1 MFVLDEDAEGE
12 TPLYSYFRGD
22 ELKVKSRHL
31 DRILAHAVW
40 DIPAS
45 VPEKTRDFVLLH
57 AGAVSRHG
65 SSMLIPAEAGV
76 GKSSLVAG
84 LLDLGFDYLSDEA
97 GVIDPVTGHAYPFP
111 KRLSLDMGTVRLFPG
126 LEDRLQDR
134 GTPLSGRLEDRFVR
148 PEDLGAEVG
157 GAAAIR
163 WLIFPTPE
171 RDGSP
176 RLTPIPTSEAVTRM
190 ARYSFNLYRYEARGV
205 VLLSRVAAQ
214 AESFELAGGS
224 VRERAEL
231 LASLGP

>member
-1 MFVLDEDAEGE
+1 MFVLGEDAEE
-12 TPLYSYFRGD
+12 DPPLYSYFRGD

-31 DRILAHAVW
+31 GRILAHAVW

-57 AGAVSRHG
+57 AGSVSRDG

-84 LLDLGFDYLSDEA
+84 LLSLGFRYLSDEA

-111 KRLSLDMGTVRLFPG
+111 KRLSLDMGTVRLFPE

-134 GTPLSGRLEDRFVR
+134 GTPLSDRLEGRFVR

-157 GAAAIR
+157 APGVIR

-171 RDGSP
+171 RDGPP
-176 RLTPIPTSEAVTRM
+176 RLTPISTSEAVSRM

-205 VLLSRVAAQ
+205 VLLSRVAAE
-214 AESFELAGGS
+214 AEAFELSGGS
-224 VRERAEL
+224 VQERAEL
-231 LASLGP
+231 LASLGS